1 MTENNPIELKSDDP
15 FAKFLAG
22 EKIEETTSE
31 EQKLAEENKEEENK
45 PEEQVAPEQK
55 VEVDFNQL
63 LKEKTG
69 GKFSSLEELENHK
82 PEKPKVDIPEFKDD
96 IEKLMWAASQKNDYS
111 KISDIV
117 NLNPKVVDNI
127 SDLEAVRAKVK
138 AEMPGLSDADIEDE
152 IFEKYGLGYKP
163 LTEEQKEELTSA
175 QIAQHEKDMSRFA
188 RQLKNDAAVK
198 REALKSEIN
207 SKKQELL
214 DGYKDLFEVKEEK
227 VEEKVEE
234 RKPVEQESQLSAE
247 QMAEMQRDFEA
258 EVSKQVKEVSTFKL
272 IEKVPVSETE
282 EIDVNIDYELSAD
295 EAKQLTDFIANY
307 ELTPAE
313 DAKYVKR
320 DGTKVEVDLKG
331 LIQDK
336 AKMLF
341 SANFQ
346 KVLVKEAVTKAKEHV
361 IKTDLKRV
369 NLTPEAITDRTENL
383 SDKAK
388 KEADFMT
395 QWANGIKVQGT

>member
-31 EQKLAEENKEEENK
+31 EQKLAEENKEEEKK
-45 PEEQVAPEQK
+45 PEEQAATEEK

-69 GKFSSLEELENHK
+69 GKFSSLDELENHK
-82 PEKPKVDIPEFKDD
+82 PEKLKVDIPEFKDD

-111 KISDIV
+111 KISEIV

-198 REALKSEIN
+198 REAIKSEIN

-234 RKPVEQESQLSAE
+234 KKPVEQENQLSAE
-247 QMAEMQRDFEA
+247 QMAQMQRDFET

-369 NLTPEAITDRTENL
+369 NLTPESITDRTENL

-388 KEADFMT
+388 KQADFMT